1 MHGVTDVTGFSLIG
15 HSSEM
20 AAASG
25 VTVVLDAARLPLF
38 DGVLEIAEQNKSGG
52 MSTNRA
58 HFARGLQA
66 DGIPAELIA
75 VCFDPQ
81 TSGGLLASVDGDRAD
96 AIVTALRDAGVDATI
111 IGTWYRRA
119 TLRDLESGST

>member
-1 MHGVTDVTGFSLIG
+1 
-15 HSSEM
+15 M

-58 HFARGLQA
+58 HFACGLQA
-66 DGIPAELIA
+66 DGIPAELIT

-81 TSGGLLASVDGDRAD
+81 TSGGLLASVDGNRAD
-96 AIVTALRDAGVDATI
+96 AIVTALRDAGVGATI
-111 IGTWYRRA
+111 IGNIAPADGAVVRV
-119 TLRDLESGST
+119 LRDLQAL

>member
-1 MHGVTDVTGFSLIG
+1 MIG

-25 VTVVLDAARLPLF
+25 VTVVLDASRLPLF

-52 MSTNRA
+52 MNTNRA
-58 HFARGLQA
+58 HFSPRLHVNAVA
-66 DGIPAELIA
+66 SELVT

-81 TSGGLLASVDGDRAD
+81 TSGGLLASVDAASAD
-96 AIVTALRDAGVDATI
+96 AIVAKLQIAGVDGRI
-111 IGTWYRRA
+111 IGSVAAAGNTA
-119 TLRDLESGST
+119 VILRSGHFRPH